1 MNASTGPT
9 VVVRKGGFLSAL
21 AINSFFKFSQRLRRY
36 IQAIHVGGGLLL
48 IIVGVLLITD
58 YMTMLNA
65 YALRF
70 TPQWL
75 LERL

>member
-1 MNASTGPT
+1 MW
-9 VVVRKGGFLSAL
+9 VVGAGL
-21 AINSFFKFSQRLRRY
+21 
-36 IQAIHVGGGLLL
+36 LLL

>member
-1 MNASTGPT
+1 MHI
-9 VVVRKGGFLSAL
+9 VHILGG
-21 AINSFFKFSQRLRRY
+21 
-36 IQAIHVGGGLLL
+36 VLL
-48 IIVGVLLITD
+48 IIVGFLLITD

-70 TPQWL
+70 TPHWL